1 MVIKKADRSKQLPQ
15 MDTLAARIK
24 WAREQKG
31 WTQEELAR
39 AAHTSQQVIAKIEN
53 EQTKRPR
60 NIEVIARALEQS
72 PAWLQFGDADI
83 DKLDKESI
91 GIALLWGNLDRAD
104 QDAFKQLL
112 INLSAKRKK

>member
-1 MVIKKADRSKQLPQ
+1 MTIKKADRAKQLPQ
-15 MDTLAARIK
+15 MDTLAARVR

-39 AAHTSQQVIAKIEN
+39 AAKTSQQVIAKIEN

-83 DKLDKESI
+83 DKLDKNAI
-91 GIALLWGNLDRAD
+91 GIALLWAELDHSDKEAY
-104 QDAFKQLL
+104 KQLL
-112 INLSAKRKK
+112 ISLSTKHKK